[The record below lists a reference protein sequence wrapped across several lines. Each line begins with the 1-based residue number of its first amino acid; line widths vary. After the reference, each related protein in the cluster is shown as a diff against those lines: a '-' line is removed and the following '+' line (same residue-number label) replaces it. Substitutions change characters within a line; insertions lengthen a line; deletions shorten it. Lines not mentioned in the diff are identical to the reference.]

1 MSNAEKITELVRAIN
16 QMNDAADDLLVSIA
30 GVTGVEKQRR
40 ALIMAQV
47 KAAAV
52 ATKAVA

>member
-16 QMNDAADDLLVSIA
+16 QMSDAADDLLVSIA
-30 GVTGVEKQRR
+30 GVTGVEKERR
-40 ALIMAQV
+40 ALITAQA

-52 ATKAVA
+52 MVKAVA